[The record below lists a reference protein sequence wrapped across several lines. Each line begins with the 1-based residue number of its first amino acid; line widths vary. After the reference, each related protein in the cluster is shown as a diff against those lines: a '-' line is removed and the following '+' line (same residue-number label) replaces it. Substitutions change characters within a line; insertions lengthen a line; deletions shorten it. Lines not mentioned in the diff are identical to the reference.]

1 MNNVDTIS
9 IREYLTRKNIQF
21 RERKGELI
29 TNCIFNNCDHDS
41 KGKEAHLYFNRES
54 SQYVCKK
61 CGEKGNILT
70 LAKHFGDSVQDVSL
84 NQPSKNS
91 KKKPKKIT
99 RTIVEQCHSNLPQNI
114 RKYLNSRGI
123 IDESINKYKLG
134 WGHFYNSY
142 WITIPVKDAG
152 GEYLYFKLRQNPAIK
167 KEPKYL
173 FYPEK
178 IESTLFGLE
187 NLKNNND
194 YIVICEGELDCI
206 VLNCYGIPAIT
217 STAGVGTFKEEW
229 IELLK
234 SVKHIYICFDRDD
247 AGMRGAEE
255 LILKLKNKLS
265 NKTIYQIN
273 FPERMTD
280 GKDVTDYFVK
290 YKGSEYELLNEL
302 SKYVAGREP
311 IDVTKFNELT
321 SADIISTLGLTIKKD
336 EDNKLVSLI
345 CMLTAFTDSSQFN
358 ISFNAPSSTGKSYI
372 PIEISKIFPE
382 EDVIELGYC
391 SPTSF
396 FHDTAGYDKE
406 KNIYIIDLSRKVLI
420 FLDQPHN
427 QLLERLRPLLSH
439 DKKEIQLKIT
449 DKSQKSGL
457 RTKNLLIK
465 GYPSVIF
472 CSAGL
477 NIDEQEGTRFILL
490 SPETSQEKIR
500 DAIQEKI
507 KKDSDNQHYNQWL
520 ESDSS
525 RKLLKE
531 RIEAIRNEKIGD
543 IKIINP
549 DLIEEKF
556 FHGKKILKPRHQ
568 RDIGRLISLVKGF
581 ALLNVWFRKREGN
594 TIIAN
599 EDDIKEACSLWDK
612 ISESQEHNLSPF
624 VYDIYKD
631 VIVSAFEEK
640 NIFDN
645 EDEPKGLTRKEI
657 KSEYFKVYGRMIDDW
672 QLRQQILSMLETA
685 GLIYEEQDP
694 NDKRKMLIFTSEQVI
709 NSNDSSNNIVSQA
722 GGYTNG

>member
-1 MNNVDTIS
+1 MNNIETVS
-9 IREYLTRKNIQF
+9 VNEYLTRKNIQF
-21 RERKGELI
+21 REHNGELI

-41 KGKEAHLYFNRES
+41 KGKEAHLYFNRET

-114 RKYLNSRGI
+114 RDYLNSRGI
-123 IDESINKYKLG
+123 TDEHINKYELG
-134 WGHFYNSY
+134 WGYFYNSF
-142 WITIPVKDAG
+142 WITIPVKDIN
-152 GEYLYFKLRQNPAIK
+152 GEYLYFKLRRNPATR

-173 FYPEK
+173 FYPENN
-178 IESTLFGLE
+178 ESTLFGLE

-206 VLNCYGIPAIT
+206 LLDYHGIPSIT
-217 STAGVGTFKEEW
+217 STAGVGTFKDEW
-229 IELLK
+229 IEYLKNLK
-234 SVKHIYICFDRDD
+234 SIYICFDRDE
-247 AGMRGAEE
+247 AGTKGAGE
-255 LILKLKNKLS
+255 LILKFRNQLS
-265 NKTIYQIN
+265 NKTIYNIN
-273 FPERMTD
+273 LPERMID
-280 GKDVTDYFVK
+280 GKDITDYFVR
-290 YKGSEYELLNEL
+290 YNGSKHELVNEL
-302 SKYVAGREP
+302 PKYVAGKEP
-311 IDVTKFNELT
+311 IDVTKFKELT
-321 SADIISTLGLTIKKD
+321 STDIVSILGLTIKKD

-345 CMLTAFTDSSQFN
+345 CMLSAFTDSAQFN

-406 KNIYIIDLSRKVLI
+406 KNIYIIDLSRKILI

-427 QLLERLRPLLSH
+427 QLLERLRPILSH
-439 DKKEIQLKIT
+439 DKKEIRLKIT

-507 KKDSDNQHYNQWL
+507 KKDCDNQHYEQWL
-520 ESDSS
+520 ESDLS
-525 RKLLKE
+525 RRLLKE
-531 RIEAIRNEKIGD
+531 RIEAIRNENIGN
-543 IKIINP
+543 IKIMNT
-549 DLIEEKF
+549 DLIKDKF
-556 FHGKKILKPRHQ
+556 FNGKKVLKPRHQ

-599 EDDIKEACSLWDK
+599 EMDIKEACSLWDK

-624 VYDIYKD
+624 VYDIYKE
-631 VIVSAFEEK
+631 VIAPAFEEK
-640 NIFDN
+640 NVFEN

-657 KSEYFKVYGRMIDDW
+657 KSKYFKVYGRMIDDW
-672 QLRQQILSMLETA
+672 QLRQQILPMLETS
-685 GLIYEEQDP
+685 GLVYEEQDP
-694 NDKRKMLIFTSEQVI
+694 KDKRKKLIFASEQVMY
-709 NSNDSSNNIVSQA
+709 STDS
-722 GGYTNG
+722 

>member
-1 MNNVDTIS
+1 MNSKATIS
-9 IREYLTRKNIQF
+9 INEYLTRKNIPF
-21 RERKGELI
+21 REHNGELI
-29 TNCIFNNCDHDS
+29 TSCIFNGCDNDS
-41 KGKEAHLYFNRES
+41 KGNEAHLYFNRET

-70 LAKHFGDSVQDVSL
+70 LAKHFGDSTQDISL

-99 RTIVEQCHSNLPQNI
+99 RTIVEQCHSSLPHNI
-114 RKYLNSRGI
+114 REYLNSRGVT
-123 IDESINKYKLG
+123 DEYINKYELG
-134 WGHFYNSY
+134 WECFYNAY
-142 WITIPVKDAG
+142 WITIPVKDID
-152 GEYLYFKLRQNPAIK
+152 GECLYLKLRRDPATS
-167 KEPKYL
+167 KEPRFL
-173 FYPEK
+173 FYPEETK
-178 IESTLFGLE
+178 STLFGLE
-187 NLKNNND
+187 SLRNNND

-206 VLNCYGIPAIT
+206 ILNSHGIPAIT

-234 SVKHIYICFDRDD
+234 NVKHIYICFDRDD
-247 AGMRGAEE
+247 AGIKGTEE
-255 LILKLKNKLS
+255 LILKLKNKLR
-265 NKTIYQIN
+265 NTTIYNIN

-280 GKDVTDYFVK
+280 GKDITDYFVK
-290 YKGSEYELLNEL
+290 YNGTKNELLKEL
-302 SKYVAGREP
+302 PKYVAGKEP
-311 IDVTKFNELT
+311 IDVTKFKQLT
-321 SADIISTLGLTIKKD
+321 SNDIISTLGLTIKKD
-336 EDNKLVSLI
+336 EDNKLVSFI
-345 CMLTAFTDSSQFN
+345 CMLSAFTDSSQFN

-396 FHDTAGYDKE
+396 FHDAPDYDKE

-507 KKDSDNQHYNQWL
+507 KKDSDNQHYEQWL
-520 ESDSS
+520 ENDSS
-525 RKLLKE
+525 RRLLKE

-543 IKIINP
+543 IKIINT
-549 DLIEEKF
+549 DLIKDKF
-556 FHGKKILKPRHQ
+556 LNGKKVLKPRHQ
-568 RDIGRLISLVKGF
+568 RDVGRLISLVKGF
-581 ALLNVWFRKREGN
+581 ALFNVWFRKREGN

-599 EDDIKEACSLWDK
+599 ETDIKEACSLWDK
-612 ISESQEHNLSPF
+612 ISESQEHNLPPF

-631 VIVSAFEEK
+631 VIVPAFEEK
-640 NIFDN
+640 NIFEN

-657 KSEYFKVYGRMIDDW
+657 KSEYFKVHGRMIDDW
-672 QLRQQILSMLETA
+672 RLRQQVIPMLETS

-694 NDKRKMLIFTSEQVI
+694 NDKRKTLIFTSEQVMY
-709 NSNDSSNNIVSQA
+709 STDS
-722 GGYTNG
+722 

>member
-1 MNNVDTIS
+1 MNKIETIS
-9 IREYLTRKNIQF
+9 IHEYLTRKNIQF
-21 RERKGELI
+21 RERNGELI
-29 TNCIFNNCDHDS
+29 ANCIFNDCDHDS
-41 KGKEAHLYFNRES
+41 KDKEAHLYFDRKTS
-54 SQYVCKK
+54 KYICKK
-61 CGEKGNILT
+61 CSEKGNIFT

-84 NQPSKNS
+84 SQPSKNS
-91 KKKPKKIT
+91 KKKPQRIT
-99 RTIVEQCHSNLPQNI
+99 RAIVEQCHSDLPQNI

-123 IDESINKYKLG
+123 TDEYVDKYKLG
-134 WGHFYNSY
+134 WRHFYGSY
-142 WITIPVKDAG
+142 WITIPVKDAD
-152 GEYLYFKLRQNPAIK
+152 GEYLYLKLRQDPTTN

-173 FYPEK
+173 FYPENN
-178 IESTLFGLE
+178 ESTLFGLE

-194 YIVICEGELDCI
+194 YIVICEGEFDCI
-206 VLNCYGIPAIT
+206 LLDYHGIPSVT
-217 STAGVGTFKEEW
+217 STAGAGTFKEEW

-234 SVKHIYICFDRDD
+234 NVKHILICFDRDD
-247 AGMRGAEE
+247 AGIKGAEE

-265 NKTIYQIN
+265 NKTIYNIN

-302 SKYVAGREP
+302 AKHVAGREP
-311 IDVTKFNELT
+311 IDVTKFKELT
-321 SADIISTLGLTIKKD
+321 SADIVSTLGLTIKKD

-345 CMLTAFTDSSQFN
+345 CMLSAFTDSAQFN

-406 KNIYIIDLSRKVLI
+406 KDIHIIDLSRKVLI

-427 QLLERLRPLLSH
+427 QLLERLRPILSH

-449 DKSQKSGL
+449 DKSQRSGL
-457 RTKNLLIK
+457 KTKNLLIK

-507 KKDSDNQHYNQWL
+507 KKDSDNQQYKQWL

-531 RIEAIRNEKIGD
+531 RVEAIRNENISD
-543 IKIINP
+543 IKIINT
-549 DLIEEKF
+549 DLIKDKF
-556 FHGKKILKPRHQ
+556 FNNKKVLKPRHQ

-594 TIIAN
+594 IIIAN

-631 VIVSAFEEK
+631 VLMPAFKEK
-640 NIFDN
+640 NKFES

-657 KSEYFKVYGRMIDDW
+657 KSKYYEVHGRMIDDW
-672 QLRQQILSMLETA
+672 QFRQQILPMLETS
-685 GLIYEEQDP
+685 GLIYEEPDQ
-694 NDKRKMLIFTSEQVI
+694 NDKRKKLIFVSEQVI
-709 NSNDSSNNIVSQA
+709 CNTDS
-722 GGYTNG
+722 